1 MTEIFNGTA
10 QEVLSQVQTINPGFR
25 LREAEAP
32 ARFRSDDDGG
42 GDDTGPTHCSGFP
55 EALVSDILMGM
66 QYLRGLSGTP
76 TNGPG
81 PGNCGRVSCSDA
93 AGIWWCNDV
102 SPILFSFSFAA
113 RPGLSSSSS
122 SSGFRMFADS
132 GPGSPYGQNT
142 APKTLRSWDEIADS
156 AGRIYDTC
164 NPSHMDWVMNGQDF
178 NPGYWN
184 TIVRGREDC

>member
-1 MTEIFNGTA
+1 M
-10 QEVLSQVQTINPGFR
+10 LSQVHTISPGFR
-25 LREAEAP
+25 LREAEALV
-32 ARFRSDDDGG
+32 RFRSDDDGG
-42 GDDTGPTHCSGFP
+42 GDDTGSTHCSGFP

-102 SPILFSFSFAA
+102 SPVWF
-113 RPGLSSSSS
+113 LSLLLPVPAPHPLRSRRASACSLTW
-122 SSGFRMFADS
+122 GRD
-132 GPGSPYGQNT
+132 PHGQNT
-142 APKTLRSWDEIADS
+142 ASKTLRSWDEIADS